1 MNSILEGQVM
11 LIDLDDKLEFKVNT
25 RNKQKMDQTQ

>member
-1 MNSILEGQVM
+1 VNSILEGQVM

-25 RNKQKMDQTQ
+25 NKQKMDQTQ